1 MLMDYCGAVNQR
13 LNFTQELRLVY
24 ITMCSINGTLGILSS
39 AANLL
44 VIISITR
51 KTSTLRAPSYILLCA
66 LAVSDL
72 SIGLAA
78 QPLYIARKVAELQ
91 GTNKALYCHLSLA
104 YNSISSFTGALS
116 YLSIATISCD
126 RFLAVYLRTSYRIII
141 TRKTAKLAVLAIS
154 ALSVLYALSY
164 TLWYTVFYFVT
175 LIFLPLCLVVTCFN
189 YANISR
195 ILRQQHQRIKRTNS
209 CILSSGRGEQRDEAV
224 RATQR
229 YKYILKTVL
238 LVLLIFLI
246 CYTPYFCV
254 ILFRRSLGAGPAL
267 YRANEITIT
276 IVYLNALLNP
286 VLYFYRIAEIHR
298 AVKETLHFVNN

>member
-1 MLMDYCGAVNQR
+1 M
-13 LNFTQELRLVY
+13 E
-24 ITMCSINGTLGILSS
+24 TLGILSS

-78 QPLYIARKVAELQ
+78 QPLYNARKVAELQ

-104 YNSISSFTGALS
+104 YNSMSSFTGALS

-126 RFLAVYLRTSYRIII
+126 RFLAVYLRTSYRIVV

-164 TLWYTVFYFVT
+164 TLWYTVFLF
-175 LIFLPLCLVVTCFN
+175 CD
-189 YANISR
+189 SR
-195 ILRQQHQRIKRTNS
+195 IPTFV
-209 CILSSGRGEQRDEAV
+209 SGSNM
-224 RATQR
+224 
-229 YKYILKTVL
+229 
-238 LVLLIFLI
+238 F
-246 CYTPYFCV
+246 
-254 ILFRRSLGAGPAL
+254 
-267 YRANEITIT
+267 
-276 IVYLNALLNP
+276 
-286 VLYFYRIAEIHR
+286 
-298 AVKETLHFVNN
+298 